1 MLDHLEELINRSTKR
16 KFSPNGTIYYQGEV
30 PQAACIVRSGIV
42 RVFSISER
50 GDYQTVTYHMAGEFF
65 PSSWIFG
72 KAPATLFFYEA
83 VTECEVAFAP
93 RAELISYMLETPP
106 RMHAMLDYFT
116 SNYSASLIRIN
127 ALEQSKARDKLL
139 HTLYYLCQRYGTQR
153 GSKYYIP
160 LMLTHQDL
168 GNLVG
173 LTRETTATEMSRL
186 KKEGA
191 VRYDSQK
198 YVINMDK
205 IFELIGEDS
214 LKNVNIALQ

>member
-1 MLDHLEELINRSTKR
+1 MLDHLQELTSRSMKR
-16 KFSPNGTIYYQGEV
+16 KFTPDGTIYYQGEV
-30 PQAACIVRSGIV
+30 PQSACVLLSGIV

-50 GDYQTVTYHMAGEFF
+50 GDYQTVTYHVPGEFF

-83 VTECEVAFAP
+83 VGDCEVAFVQ
-93 RAELISYMLETPP
+93 RAELITYLLETPA

-116 SNYSASLIRIN
+116 TNYSASLIRIN

-153 GSKYYIP
+153 GSKFYIP

-198 YVINMDK
+198 YVVDMDK
-205 IFELIGEDS
+205 IFELIGEDTLQNIS
-214 LKNVNIALQ
+214 IALQ